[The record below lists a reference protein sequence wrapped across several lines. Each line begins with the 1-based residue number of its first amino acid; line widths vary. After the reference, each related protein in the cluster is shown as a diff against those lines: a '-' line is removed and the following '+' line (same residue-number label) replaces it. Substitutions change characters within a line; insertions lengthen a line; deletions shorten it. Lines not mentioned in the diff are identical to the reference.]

1 MLGDQRQVK
10 VDTGMPSS
18 TFTSPTNG
26 SENTLARNILPLMGT
41 STDALSGIAS
51 VELSYDGGKTW
62 VPVVLSADGKWTYDF
77 DTTKVPDG
85 IYTIVVRT
93 VDMAGNIVVGDG
105 NSDSGAQVTVIINNA
120 PPHIKLTP
128 EWFIWDS
135 GELVIKTDYF
145 PVSEGSV
152 TISDPQNRWPKVEI
166 PFGEKYPSTIKWDRR
181 FANGILAPI
190 GNYRIEVKACNTYNL
205 CSSKRATIKIP
216 WISVVLPTVSPVS
229 PTVVPTSPAVV
240 NIPEQSE
247 TQIPPVVVVEES
259 FPQVQTPISV
269 ERKPVGMALWLV
281 TFIALMWAVAS
292 AALSDRRPMA
302 INAITKTIRQK
313 QNT

>member
-1 MLGDQRQVK
+1 
-10 VDTGMPSS
+10 
-18 TFTSPTNG
+18 
-26 SENTLARNILPLMGT
+26 LAGT
-41 STDALSGIAS
+41 STDALSGIAA

-62 VPVVLSADGKWTYDF
+62 VPVVPSADGKWTYDF

-93 VDMAGNIVVGDG
+93 VDMAGNTVVGDG
-105 NSDSGAQVTVIINNA
+105 NSDSGAHITVIINNA

-145 PVSEGSV
+145 PVREGSV

-190 GNYRIEVKACNTYNL
+190 GNYRVEVKACNTYDL

-216 WISVVLPTVSPVS
+216 WISIIVPTVSPIP
-229 PTVVPTSPAVV
+229 PTVVPTKPAVE
-240 NIPEQSE
+240 NIPERSE
-247 TQIPPVVVVEES
+247 TQIPPVVVVEDS
-259 FPQVQTPISV
+259 FPQPTVHNLEEP
-269 ERKPVGMALWLV
+269 KPVGIALWLV
-281 TFIALMWAVAS
+281 AFIALMWAVAS
-292 AALSDRRPMA
+292 AALSDRRPVA
-302 INAITKTIRQK
+302 INAITKTIQQK
-313 QNT
+313 RNI